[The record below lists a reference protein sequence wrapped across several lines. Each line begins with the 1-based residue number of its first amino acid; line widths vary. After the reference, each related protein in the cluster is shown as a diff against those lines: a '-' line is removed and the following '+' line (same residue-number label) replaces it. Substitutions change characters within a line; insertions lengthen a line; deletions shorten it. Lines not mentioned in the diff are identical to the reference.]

1 MTDYTSSLIPS
12 ATSVVFWVLRLLP
25 VPIIYFTGLTYT
37 GLALLVAWAII
48 FAGHRQLWPAEKL
61 GRLVNAIDSTLQ
73 ILKATKSDCTRVAM
87 IALMALEPR
96 FLQAQHRA
104 SEINQQ
110 LLTINEQ
117 ETWMAWFRAGRDIGR
132 CIDQCADDVRRIRT
146 ELLVIAEKDRQRKI
160 SEEIRETQEVL
171 PTIDPSCV
179 PQVPRTNRRR
189 FGLQAISEV
198 FQELYG
204 QILES
209 MWDSRVPVN

>member
-1 MTDYTSSLIPS
+1 MTDHTSSLIPS
-12 ATSVVFWVLRLLP
+12 VTSVVFWLLRLLP

-61 GRLVNAIDSTLQ
+61 GRLVNAIDSTSQ
-73 ILKATKSDCTRVAM
+73 IFKASMSDCTRVAM

-96 FLQAQHRA
+96 FLQAQLRA
-104 SEINQQ
+104 SEINQR

-117 ETWMAWFRAGRDIGR
+117 ETWMAW
-132 CIDQCADDVRRIRT
+132 T
-146 ELLVIAEKDRQRKI
+146 EISIVAEKDRQRKI

-171 PTIDPSCV
+171 PTIDPPSV

-209 MWDSRVPVN
+209 M